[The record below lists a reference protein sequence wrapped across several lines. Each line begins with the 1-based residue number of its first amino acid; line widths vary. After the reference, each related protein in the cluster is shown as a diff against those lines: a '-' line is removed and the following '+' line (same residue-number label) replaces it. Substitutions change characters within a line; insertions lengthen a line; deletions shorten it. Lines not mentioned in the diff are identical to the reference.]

1 MTTDHRGILAGKSVL
16 ITGASSGI
24 GAAAARLFAREGA
37 SVVLTARRAERLSA
51 LAEEIQAEGGTAT
64 NVVAD
69 VTRAQD
75 VERAVSVAVE
85 RYGRLDAAFNNAGY
99 GEAQTSRHLTKA
111 LAAEYGAQ
119 GIRVNAIAPG
129 TTRSEMIAGWFAANP
144 DIEKELHRATP
155 QQRTAEPVEI
165 AEAAAWLCSDRASFV
180 TGANLVVVD
189 GGFTII

>member
-1 MTTDHRGILAGKSVL
+1 MDVRGSNDNVTTDHRGILAGKSVL

-64 NVVAD
+64 SVVAD

-99 GEAQTSRHLTKA
+99 GEAQTPRHLTKA
-111 LAAEYGAQ
+111 LAAE
-119 GIRVNAIAPG
+119 
-129 TTRSEMIAGWFAANP
+129 
-144 DIEKELHRATP
+144 
-155 QQRTAEPVEI
+155 
-165 AEAAAWLCSDRASFV
+165 
-180 TGANLVVVD
+180 
-189 GGFTII
+189 